1 MENKGFSSK
10 VRSYNKDD
18 LSNAK
23 KIANTYIKLIQY
35 QEQLFNVVYKDGK
48 WIRRRKCH
56 NKKK

>member
-56 NKKK
+56 SQKK